1 VSTLDIDQ
9 AKADGHDVSVDAGA
23 YVQTVN
29 SGTPAARAGIEVG
42 DVVIEVDGKKI
53 TGAASLG
60 NVIRLY
66 KPGDKVEITV
76 DRNGATK
83 TFTATLGEAPTS

>member
-1 VSTLDIDQ
+1 
-9 AKADGHDVSVDAGA
+9 
-23 YVQTVN
+23 VN
-29 SGTPAARAGIEVG
+29 SGTPAATAGIKVG
-42 DVVIEVDGKKI
+42 DVVVEVEGKSV

-66 KPGDKVEITV
+66 KPGDKVEIKV
-76 DRNGATK
+76 DRNGDAK